1 MLKRSLLIGLMSL
14 LLVTPGFAAGLSVA
28 EGVITTQVVDHA
40 PIDELES
47 YPAQLGKLFCFTRI
61 IGAEGETTVTHV
73 WFYQDQEM
81 ARIDLP
87 VRSSSW
93 RTYSSK
99 NILPQWAGDWKVQVL
114 DDAGLEIGVIPFKL
128 L

>member
-87 VRSSSW
+87 VRSPSW

>member
-28 EGVITTQVVDHA
+28 EGVITTQVVDHV

-87 VRSSSW
+87 VRSPSW

>member
-1 MLKRSLLIGLMSL
+1 MLKKILLICLLSL
-14 LLVTPGFAAGLSVA
+14 LLVAPGFAAGLTVA
-28 EGVITTQVVDHA
+28 EGVITTRVVDHA
-40 PIDELES
+40 PVDELES
-47 YPAQLGKLFCFTRI
+47 YPAQQGKLFCFTRI
-61 IGAEGETTVTHV
+61 EGAAGETTVTHV
-73 WFYQDQEM
+73 WFYQDKEM

-99 NILPQWAGDWKVQVL
+99 NILPQWTGDWKVQVL
-114 DDAGLEIGVIPFKL
+114 DDAGLEIGVIPFTL